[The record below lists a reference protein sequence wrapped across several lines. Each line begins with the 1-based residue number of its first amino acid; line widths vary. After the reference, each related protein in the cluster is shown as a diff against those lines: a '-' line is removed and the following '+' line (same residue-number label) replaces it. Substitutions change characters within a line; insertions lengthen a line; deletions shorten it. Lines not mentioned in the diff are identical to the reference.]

1 MQQRITNWL
10 MLASIL
16 NPCLTCPIISIPF
29 LIPDDFVVL
38 KALSLMLIPPK
49 WMNSKLRE
57 LGVKVM
63 EKVLKWGL

>member
-1 MQQRITNWL
+1 
-10 MLASIL
+10 MLASLL
-16 NPCLTCPIISIPF
+16 NPCLTSPIIALPF
-29 LIPDDFVVL
+29 LIPEDFIL
-38 KALSLMLIPPK
+38 FKALSLSLIPPK